1 MTSGFG
7 FCDVLGMRARMLHLH
22 FQTSQK
28 LLRLRKEAEG
38 EGQYRVAKRIHAV
51 LLNHEGLSSG
61 DIAAILQ
68 APRSKVSQWLNH
80 YEVFGY
86 EALLE
91 GQRSGR
97 PGRLS
102 EAERARLADILDS
115 GPRAYGF
122 LSGVWNSPMI
132 GRVMH
137 EEFNVQYTPRHVRRI
152 LDAMDFSV
160 QRPKRVLARADPA
173 AQSRWRRYTYPN
185 IKKKPRRSTPS

>member
-1 MTSGFG
+1 MQ
-7 FCDVLGMRARMLHLH
+7 ARMLHLH

-28 LLRLRKEAEG
+28 LRRLRKEAEV

-61 DIAAILQ
+61 DIAVMLQ

-80 YEVFGY
+80 YEAFGY

-97 PGRLS
+97 PPRLR
-102 EAERARLADILDS
+102 EAERVRLADILDS

-132 GRVMH
+132 GRVIE
-137 EEFNVQYTPRHVRRI
+137 EEFAVQYTPRHVRRI

-173 AQSRWRRYTYPN
+173 AQSRWRRSTYPN
-185 IKKKPRRSTPS
+185 LKKKPRRSTPR